1 MNIETLDIIQIM
13 IRVSERIDVV
23 MGIKYQERNVM
34 IITLIQVMDV
44 VQPVKLK
51 LVGLVM
57 VEMQMIHM
65 INEFIA
71 TIAKVCIK
79 TMQIIQ
85 HYECLSEVMEK
96 EQMMKSVT
104 MAILYQMMAVNKIDH
119 ELKIHGSDL
128 EELKQQKTYVNI
140 VILLLVGIQMMNLF
154 QIHAYQDEM
163 IVKE

>member
-1 MNIETLDIIQIM
+1 MNIETLDIILIM

-79 TMQIIQ
+79 TM
-85 HYECLSEVMEK
+85 
-96 EQMMKSVT
+96 
-104 MAILYQMMAVNKIDH
+104 
-119 ELKIHGSDL
+119 
-128 EELKQQKTYVNI
+128 
-140 VILLLVGIQMMNLF
+140 
-154 QIHAYQDEM
+154 
-163 IVKE
+163 